1 MERVDMKETILV
13 LLVEAVASLLAHI
26 PITLR
31 QYEER
36 DWANRLEEM
45 DRVKRDFDA
54 VNH

>member
-1 MERVDMKETILV
+1 MKEIFLI
-13 LLVEAVASLLAHI
+13 LLVEFIASLLSHI

-36 DWANRLEEM
+36 DWSNRLEEM

-54 VNH
+54 SGH

>member
-1 MERVDMKETILV
+1 MKEIFLI
-13 LLVEAVASLLAHI
+13 LLVEAIASLLAHI

-45 DRVKRDFDA
+45 DRVQRDFDA
-54 VNH
+54 SRH